1 MMFFANQVSLAVK
14 TGRVK
19 TPARVVS
26 EEEGLTHRVYM
37 GSGLSTSMHN
47 MFSCGITSISL

>member
-1 MMFFANQVSLAVK
+1 MFLASQVSLAVK
-14 TGRVK
+14 TCRVK

-26 EEEGLTHRVYM
+26 EEEGLTHRDCI